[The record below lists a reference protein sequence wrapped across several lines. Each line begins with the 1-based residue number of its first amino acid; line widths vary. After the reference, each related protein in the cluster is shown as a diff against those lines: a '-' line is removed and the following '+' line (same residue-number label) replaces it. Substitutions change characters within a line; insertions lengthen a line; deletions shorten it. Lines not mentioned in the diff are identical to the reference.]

1 MFIKRQ
7 PLSWIVAL
15 FLLDWV
21 FRDMGFK
28 SEVAYPYLV
37 CKARNPGLKGWNVGL
52 KVLYLGVA
60 CIVVEGGE
68 DGGYDVFH

>member
-37 CKARNPGLKGWNVGL
+37 CKVFNPGLRGRNFEL
-52 KVLYLGVA
+52 EALYIGVTW
-60 CIVVEGGE
+60 IVIKGGE
-68 DGGYDVFH
+68 DGG